1 MTIENVGWEKGLC
14 IKKKEKKNTFSCI
27 RKLFLKCLHFSP
39 FSFQFYCHFD
49 IINKKILEIVLELA
63 INAGSMV
70 ELSYEMILCIQ
81 IAKTHKRIKLHAISD
96 LIPSPPKKPGFP
108 VFISVD
114 DAM

>member
-1 MTIENVGWEKGLC
+1 
-14 IKKKEKKNTFSCI
+14 
-27 RKLFLKCLHFSP
+27 
-39 FSFQFYCHFD
+39 
-49 IINKKILEIVLELA
+49 
-63 INAGSMV
+63 MV